1 MTRRAQFLKSQAGQA
16 IVFIAFMVVVLFAG
30 VGIAIDAGLGY
41 YYNTSAERAAAAAAL
56 SGVIFMPYQFN
67 PASATPAGS
76 RNDATD
82 RAIDEAAKNGF
93 RNGDPVG
100 SVVVTPA
107 AIPGAYN
114 KLQVTVARTVPVFFM
129 SIFGAAPYR
138 VSRTAIATYLPP
150 ITLGQNGTQLG
161 STASQLGSGGSNYY
175 FPRVEGWATDRVQG
189 DAFTPNPAGG
199 SGGAS
204 DDVHRISG
212 PPPAGTGADTA
223 DPTLPARGGYNF
235 LINIGPS
242 GGQIQVYNAAFAPD
256 LDNSS
261 DGTASKLKRNHCENA
276 RVGVGPFVPPFAGQP
291 VGPCSTGG
299 PTGSFYMHEEDSIG
313 ANCGSS
319 PCTFTDKTEFSAM
332 EYTLFRVNSY
342 FIRAS
347 DSKLAQVIVY
357 PIDATGWNASPSPV
371 YKNVNTGA
379 TITQTY
385 DPITG
390 APTNMHIYH
399 DWIDIASYAAGGA
412 EGALVNRLMSYPG
425 SLPQGLYRM
434 RVDTLGYNGANPP
447 ANSVA
452 HKGYVVR
459 LMNSGGSAACSPSCT
474 LGTMNDMCV
483 YTPIALAGPG
493 SFRMD
498 MFQIAPD
505 YAGQTITFD
514 IYDPGDISGAGNVDI
529 YLDYYNNTRVT
540 TTQPVVVRN
549 LGPQRSNAGTVIG
562 TGQPTT
568 AYFQATSGGTQ
579 FYNGKWVRIEIPV
592 PNNNASFINPAY
604 PSTWWW
610 RVEYVVGSGVTAVDT
625 VSFAVG
631 LKGNPAHL
639 LIS

>member
-1 MTRRAQFLKSQAGQA
+1 MTRRPEFLKSQAGQA
-16 IVFIAFMVVVLFAG
+16 IVIIAFMVVVLFAG

-56 SGVIFMPYQFN
+56 SGVIFMPYQFD
-67 PASATPAGS
+67 SSTATPAGS
-76 RNDATD
+76 RNDASD
-82 RAIDEAAKNGF
+82 RAIDEATKNGF
-93 RNGDPVG
+93 RNGDPIG
-100 SVVVTPA
+100 GVVVTPA
-107 AIPGAYN
+107 AVPGAYN

-138 VSRTAIATYLPP
+138 ISRTAIATYLPP

-189 DAFTPNPAGG
+189 DAFTPNPLGG
-199 SGGAS
+199 SAGSS

-212 PPPAGTGADTA
+212 PPPTGTGADTA
-223 DPTLPARGGYNF
+223 DATLPARGGYNF
-235 LINIGPS
+235 LINIGPG
-242 GGQIQVYNAAFAPD
+242 GGQIQVYNAAFSPD

-261 DGTASKLKRNHCENA
+261 DGTASKLKRNHCENG
-276 RVGVGPFVPPFAGQP
+276 RTGVGLFVPPFAGQP
-291 VGPCSTGG
+291 VGPCSSGG
-299 PTGSFYMHEEDSIG
+299 PTGSFYMHEEDSIT
-313 ANCGSS
+313 ATCGS
-319 PCTFTDKTEFSAM
+319 PCTFSDKTEFSAM
-332 EYTLFRVNSY
+332 EYTLFKVNSY

-347 DSKLAQVIVY
+347 DAKLAQVIVY

-371 YKNVNTGA
+371 YKNVNSGA

-385 DPITG
+385 DPISG

-399 DWIDIASYAAGGA
+399 DWIDIANYTAGGA
-412 EGALVNRLMSYPG
+412 EGALLNRLMSYPG
-425 SLPQGLYRM
+425 SLPQGQYRL
-434 RVDTLGYNGANPP
+434 RVDTLGYNGGNPP
-447 ANSVA
+447 ASSVA

-459 LMNSGGSAACSPSCT
+459 LMNY
-474 LGTMNDMCV
+474 MCV

-514 IYDPGDISGAGNVDI
+514 IYDPGDISGAGSVDI

-549 LGPQRSNAGTVIG
+549 LGPQRSNAGTVVG
-562 TGQPTT
+562 TGQPNT
-568 AYFQATSGGTQ
+568 AYFAATSGGTQ

-592 PNNNASFINPAY
+592 ANNYASIINPAD

>member
-1 MTRRAQFLKSQAGQA
+1 MTRRPEFLKSQAGQA
-16 IVFIAFMVVVLFAG
+16 IVFIALMVVVLFAG
-30 VGIAIDAGLGY
+30 VGIAVDAGLGY

-56 SGVIFMPYQFN
+56 SGVIFMPYQFD

-76 RNDATD
+76 RNDATE

-100 SVVVTPA
+100 AVVVTPA
-107 AIPGAYN
+107 VVPGAGN

-150 ITLGQNGTQLG
+150 ITLGQSGTQLG

-175 FPRVEGWATDRVQG
+175 FPRVEGWSTDRVQG
-189 DAFTPNPAGG
+189 DAFTPNPLGG
-199 SGGAS
+199 SNGAS

-212 PPPAGTGADTA
+212 PPPTGTGSDTA
-223 DPTLPARGGYNF
+223 DATLPARGGYNF
-235 LINIGPS
+235 LINIGPG
-242 GGQIQVYNAAFAPD
+242 GGQIQVYNSAFSPD
-256 LDNSS
+256 LDAST
-261 DGTASKLKRNHCENA
+261 DGTATKLKRNHCENG
-276 RVGVGPFVPPFAGQP
+276 RTGVGPFVPPFPGQP
-291 VGPCSTGG
+291 VGPCSAGG
-299 PTGSFYMHEEDSIG
+299 PSGSFYLHEEDSITATCG
-313 ANCGSS
+313 A
-319 PCTFTDKTEFSAM
+319 PCTFSDKTQFSAM
-332 EYTLFRVNSY
+332 EYTLFKVNSY

-347 DSKLAQVIVY
+347 DTKLAQVKVL

-371 YKNVNTGA
+371 YKDVNTGA

-385 DPITG
+385 DPLTG

-399 DWIDIASYAAGGA
+399 DWINIGNYAAGGA
-412 EGALVNRLMSYPG
+412 EGALVQRLMTYPG
-425 SLPQGLYRM
+425 ALPQGLYRL
-434 RVDTLGYNGANPP
+434 RVDTLSYNGAIPP
-447 ANSVA
+447 DNSVA

-459 LMNSGGSAACSPSCT
+459 LMNPGGGAACAPSCT

-483 YTPIALAGPG
+483 YTPIALPGPG

-529 YLDYYNNTRVT
+529 YLNYFNNSRVT
-540 TTQPVVVRN
+540 TTQPVVIRD
-549 LGPQRSNAGTVIG
+549 LGPQRSNVGTVIG
-562 TGQPTT
+562 TGAPTT
-568 AYFQATSGGTQ
+568 AYFRATSAGTQ
-579 FYNGKWVRIEIPV
+579 LYNGHWIRMEIPV
-592 PNNNASFINPAY
+592 ANNYASIINPADQT
-604 PSTWWW
+604 TWWW
-610 RVEYVVGSGVTAVDT
+610 RVEYAVGAGVTATDT

>member
-1 MTRRAQFLKSQAGQA
+1 MTNRATFLQSQLGQA
-16 IVFIAFMVVVLFAG
+16 VVLIALMVVVIFAG
-30 VGIAIDAGLGY
+30 VGLAIDAGLGY
-41 YYNTSAERAAAAAAL
+41 YFNTSAERAAAAAAL
-56 SGVIFMPYQFN
+56 SGVIFMPYQFDGTT
-67 PASATPAGS
+67 ASPAGS

-82 RAIDEAAKNGF
+82 RAIDEATKNGF
-93 RNGDPVG
+93 RNGDPNG
-100 SVVVTPA
+100 AVVVTPA
-107 AIPGAYN
+107 AVPGATN
-114 KLQVTVARTVPVFFM
+114 KLQVTVSRTVPVFFM
-129 SIFGAAPYR
+129 SIFGLAPYR

-175 FPRVEGWATDRVQG
+175 FPRVEGWATDRAQG
-189 DAFTPNPAGG
+189 DAFTPNPMGG
-199 SGGAS
+199 SIGPS

-212 PPPAGTGADTA
+212 PPPIGTGSDTA
-223 DPTLPARGGYNF
+223 DPTLPARGGFNYLVNV
-235 LINIGPS
+235 GPG

-261 DGTASKLKRNHCENA
+261 DGTASKLKRNHCENGRTGLA
-276 RVGVGPFVPPFAGQP
+276 PFAPPFAGRP

-299 PTGSFYMHEEDSIG
+299 PTGSFYMHEEDSIT
-313 ANCGSS
+313 ATCASS

-342 FIRAS
+342 FIRGS
-347 DSKLAQVIVY
+347 DTKLSQVIVY
-357 PIDATGWNASPSPV
+357 PIDATRWNASPSPV

-385 DPITG
+385 DPLTG
-390 APTNMHIYH
+390 KATNMQIYH
-399 DWIDIASYAAGGA
+399 DWIDIANYAPGGA
-412 EGALVNRLMSYPG
+412 ESALVQRMLSYG
-425 SLPQGLYRM
+425 GALPQGLYRL
-434 RVDTLGYNGANPP
+434 RVDTLGYNGSNPP

-452 HKGYVVR
+452 HKGYSVR
-459 LMNSGGSAACSPSCT
+459 VQDSSGAFACSPSCT
-474 LGTMNDMCV
+474 LGTMNDMVV

-540 TTQPVVVRN
+540 TTSPVVVRN
-549 LGPQRSNAGTVIG
+549 LGTQRSNPGTLIG
-562 TGQPTT
+562 TGQPNTV
-568 AYFQATSGGTQ
+568 FFNATSGGTQ
-579 FYNGKWVRIEIPV
+579 FYNGRWVRMEIPV
-592 PNNNASFINPAY
+592 PNNYASIINPAD
-604 PSTWWW
+604 PNTWWW
-610 RVEYVVGSGVTAVDT
+610 RVEYAVSGPVTAVDT
-625 VSFAVG
+625 VSFAIG

>member
-1 MTRRAQFLKSQAGQA
+1 MRRRALDIRSQVGQA
-16 IVFIAFMVVVLFAG
+16 IVMIALMVVVLFGG
-30 VGIAIDAGLGY
+30 VGLAIDAGIGY

-56 SGVIFMPYQFN
+56 SGVIFMPYQFD
-67 PASATPAGS
+67 PASASPAGS

-82 RAIDEAAKNGF
+82 RAVDEAAKNGF
-93 RNGDPVG
+93 RNGDPNG
-100 SVVVTPA
+100 AVVVTPA
-107 AIPGAYN
+107 AVPGANN

-129 SIFGAAPYR
+129 GVFGMAPYR

-150 ITLGQNGTQLG
+150 ITLGQSGSQLG

-175 FPRVEGWATDRVQG
+175 FPRVEGWSTDRVQG
-189 DAFTPNPAGG
+189 DAYTPDPVAGSAG
-199 SGGAS
+199 PS

-212 PPPAGTGADTA
+212 SPPAGTGSDTA
-223 DPTLPARGGYNF
+223 DPTLPARGGYNY
-235 LINIGPS
+235 LVNIGPG

-256 LDNSS
+256 LDSSS
-261 DGTASKLKRNHCENA
+261 DGTATKVKRNHCENGRTGLA
-276 RVGVGPFVPPFAGQP
+276 PFVPPFTGKP
-291 VGPCSTGG
+291 IGPCSTGG
-299 PTGSFYMHEEDSIG
+299 PTGSFYMHEEDSIT
-313 ANCGSS
+313 ATCAAS

-347 DSKLAQVIVY
+347 DTKLAQVIVY
-357 PIDATGWNASPSPV
+357 PIDATRWNAAPSPI

-385 DPITG
+385 DPVTG
-390 APTNMHIYH
+390 KASNMQIYH
-399 DWIDIASYAAGGA
+399 DWIDIANYTAVGA
-412 EGALVNRLMSYPG
+412 EAALVQRTLSYPG
-425 SLPQGLYRM
+425 TLPPGLYRM
-434 RVDTLGYNGANPP
+434 RVDTLAYNGTNPP
-447 ANSVA
+447 NNSVA
-452 HKGYVVR
+452 HKGYTVR
-459 LMNSGGSAACSPSCT
+459 VQDPSGLAACAPGCT
-474 LGTMNDMCV
+474 LGTMSDMCV

-549 LGPQRSNAGTVIG
+549 LGTQRSNAGTVVA
-562 TGQPTT
+562 TGQPNT
-568 AYFQATSGGTQ
+568 AFFAATSGGTQ
-579 FYNGKWVRIEIPV
+579 FYNGRWIRMQIPV
-592 PNNNASFINPAY
+592 PNNYAAVVNTADPT
-604 PSTWWW
+604 TWWW
-610 RVEYVVGSGVTAVDT
+610 RVEYVVGSGVTATDT
-625 VSFAVG
+625 VTFAVG

-639 LIS
+639 LTS